1 MRRFLKF
8 TGIGCLGL
16 IVVVVI
22 IGVIA
27 VATARPVKTPQGSDP
42 PQQQPEEP
50 QPAEQP
56 SALEDYLEQPSGLED
71 YLEVTGT
78 EGIPFSC
85 AVMDGDMSQ
94 STVDGTVPQKI
105 PLKEM
110 GWTATSENSCQK
122 SGTEGTLKVAIVVGG
137 EVQDTNSTSAA
148 YGAVSVGYP

>member
-42 PQQQPEEP
+42 PQQQPEQP

-56 SALEDYLEQPSGLED
+56 SALEDYLE
-71 YLEVTGT
+71 VTGT
-78 EGIPFSC
+78 EGILFSC

-94 STVDGTVPQKI
+94 RTVDGTVPQNI